1 MNLGTILYTWIFG
14 ELVGSDEFGNR
25 YYHNPEDL
33 RRGRERRWVMY
44 KGDHEP
50 SKVPPEWHA
59 WIHHTVPQPL
69 TESAAQAPVWQ
80 KPHQPNLTGTE
91 HAYYPMPGAPGPY
104 EPWLPGSPGS
114 AAAAAGREQ
123 EPGGER

>member
-50 SKVPPEWHA
+50 SKVPP
-59 WIHHTVPQPL
+59 
-69 TESAAQAPVWQ
+69 
-80 KPHQPNLTGTE
+80 
-91 HAYYPMPGAPGPY
+91 
-104 EPWLPGSPGS
+104 
-114 AAAAAGREQ
+114 
-123 EPGGER
+123 